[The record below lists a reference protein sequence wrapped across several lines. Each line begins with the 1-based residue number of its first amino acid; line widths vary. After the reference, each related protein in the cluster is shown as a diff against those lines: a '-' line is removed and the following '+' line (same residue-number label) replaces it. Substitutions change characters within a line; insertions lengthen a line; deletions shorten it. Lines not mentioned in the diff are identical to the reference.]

1 MGLPYLG
8 IVLGVLGGL
17 SILEICG
24 LFKWNLPNYFLT
36 YLQLNLGRHD
46 RRIII
51 KHISKR
57 LKKMNSKLKNWD
69 LPRVLRLFTAVGFGA
84 YAILSR
90 DYFFFLFT
98 GLFLIQA
105 IFNISCCGASGCST
119 NNNQKQVY
127 KDVIESYKPGKN
139 K

>member
-1 MGLPYLG
+1 
-8 IVLGVLGGL
+8 
-17 SILEICG
+17 
-24 LFKWNLPNYFLT
+24 
-36 YLQLNLGRHD
+36 
-46 RRIII
+46 
-51 KHISKR
+51 
-57 LKKMNSKLKNWD
+57 MNSKLKKWD
-69 LPRVLRLFTAVGFGA
+69 LPRVLRLFAAVGFGA